1 MISTLAGIFVV
12 ASAILALGTACDLW
26 GRGMTLGE
34 SLAESRRCLR
44 RAFITSA
51 ALTFLMGRSPLTWVT
66 AAGAVGAVGVVLDQ
80 ALRGVELVAEAD
92 EPGRVIADLLEALPA
107 SGLVLGAV
115 AAMPTAGPII
125 APAVGHRP
133 AGAAGFTQMLGGDE
147 DSDDEGDGE
156 GHGDHH
162 VQDKMRN
169 EPLARGQK
177 FARNEFFSGVTCL
190 EVAP

>member
-1 MISTLAGIFVV
+1 MISTLAGIFVIFVV

-51 ALTFLMGRSPLTWVT
+51 ALTFLMGCSPLTWVT
-66 AAGAVGAVGVVLDQ
+66 AAGAVGAVGVVLDR

-92 EPGRVIADLLEALPA
+92 EPGRVISDLLEALPA

-115 AAMPTAGPII
+115 AAMPAAGPIM

-133 AGAAGFTQMLGGDE
+133 AGAAGFTQML
-147 DSDDEGDGE
+147 DEGDGE